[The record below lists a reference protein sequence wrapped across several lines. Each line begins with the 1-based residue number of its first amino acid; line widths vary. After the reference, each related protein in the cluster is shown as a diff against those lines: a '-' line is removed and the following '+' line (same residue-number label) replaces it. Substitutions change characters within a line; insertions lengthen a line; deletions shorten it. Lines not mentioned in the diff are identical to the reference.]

1 MFRLQSR
8 QLTTSAIARAAPAR
22 GRAQG
27 FAKKSSGNKK
37 TAKRITP
44 ESLYKNWK
52 DTVHTARLNRYAVP
66 VEIPTFNSSEMQSL
80 LNKVAFYSN
89 QQYRS
94 LYHLGA
100 FKKNQFNELF
110 PKPISLVREEST
122 QKLIGLLQ
130 DSFNKRF
137 VLTGESGVGKSVLLA
152 QAQAF
157 AVESGQIILNFSQP
171 DLFLNGRNDFF
182 YDANLKQYVQPM
194 YLKSLLK
201 KILKSND
208 ENLLRSIIL
217 KSDYKYSNADPK
229 DAAVK
234 KFITFTKGKNTLFD
248 LLTVKTHARNRGNLF
263 QSILNELVQQNQAP
277 VFFSVDNFSRM
288 LTESFSAYKDVHN
301 KNIPLLELQ
310 VGKAI
315 MDVVSGNINF
325 VNNKSSV
332 VLAISGADRTN
343 RTLPVGLNKLPVD
356 PYLKREH
363 LDPDF
368 AAALQKGK
376 VQEFE
381 VPKLNKEEVKQ
392 LVEFYLKSEV
402 FLNKDI
408 QNKSVEKLADEKYF
422 LSGNGNSRELL
433 KSIVMMHL

>member
-22 GRAQG
+22 GKAQG
-27 FAKKSSGNKK
+27 FAKKTSGNKT
-37 TAKRITP
+37 TARRITP
-44 ESLYKNWK
+44 DTLYKNWQ

-66 VEIPTFNSSEMQSL
+66 VEIPTFKSSELQSL
-80 LNKVAFYSN
+80 LNKVTFYSS

-100 FKKNQFNELF
+100 FKKSQFNELF
-110 PKPISLVREEST
+110 PKPISFVREEST

-130 DSFNKRF
+130 NSSNKRF
-137 VLTGESGVGKSVLLA
+137 VLTGEPGVGKSVLLS
-152 QAQAF
+152 QAQAY
-157 AVESGQIILNFSQP
+157 AAESGQIILNFSQP

-194 YLKSLLK
+194 YLKSLLR

-208 ENLLRSIIL
+208 ENLLRSITL
-217 KSDYKYSNADPK
+217 KSDYKFSNADPK

-234 KFITFTKGKNTLFD
+234 KFITFTKDKNNLFD
-248 LLTVKTHARNRGNLF
+248 LLTVKTHARNRGTLF
-263 QSILNELVQQNQAP
+263 QGLLNELVQQSQVP

-288 LTESFSAYKDVHN
+288 LTESFSAYKDVHG
-301 KNIPLLELQ
+301 KNIPLLDLQ

-315 MDVVSGNINF
+315 MEVIGGDIKFTNDQ
-325 VNNKSSV
+325 SSV
-332 VLAISGADRTN
+332 VLAISGVDKTN
-343 RTLPVGLNKLPVD
+343 RTLPVGLNKLPAD
-356 PYLKREH
+356 PYLKRKH

-368 AAALQKGK
+368 AAILQKGK

-381 VPKLNKEEVKQ
+381 VPKLSKEEVKQ
-392 LVEFYLKSEV
+392 LVEFYLKSEL

-408 QNKSVEKLADEKYF
+408 QSKSVEKLVDEKYF

-433 KSIVMMHL
+433 KSIVLMHL